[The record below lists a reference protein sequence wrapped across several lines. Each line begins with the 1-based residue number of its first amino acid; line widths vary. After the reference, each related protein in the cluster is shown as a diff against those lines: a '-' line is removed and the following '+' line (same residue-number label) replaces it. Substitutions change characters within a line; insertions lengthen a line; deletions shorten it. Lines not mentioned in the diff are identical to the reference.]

1 MCVGSVLIRG
11 FKICDIPQPTGASS
25 SLSSLLVA
33 ASAFLSYFDTH
44 RLLLR
49 RMRIRLA
56 DSERMS
62 QFEQFALNSTPREA
76 PQEAFDVLAEDR
88 GTIRGSLGTGVVEEK
103 GEEVAGKPDEGDEGD
118 EGDEVEEAWDA
129 GTTSDDES
137 IEVVED
143 DSSEDE
149 SKENVYK
156 GAGNT
161 SRPRRA
167 AKNKTFNYK
176 VDAEDIDVEIIAEI
190 EGTQKANGLE
200 DSDDGGA
207 RGGGYIES
215 SSDEEGPS
223 EEEKLIIKE
232 AKTGLKNIECI
243 LWQRRSPDVVGVKEM
258 RVKFVGTSYRRTQWV
273 DRQDLMAVGK
283 QAMVRGYDRRLAQ
296 GTVDPYNDMEDGI
309 RTEWCVVERVLSERD
324 SPMNGERQY
333 LVKWCDLG
341 YSESTWESAD
351 SMGSDEDLA
360 AIAQYKARSATE
372 AEKAKRKAMVDMPA
386 MDMCSL
392 PKFCNGREL
401 RDYQQESLKWMA
413 KNWYAGKNC
422 ILGDEM
428 GLGKTAQSIACLEFQ
443 RQFGKVQDPFLIIAP
458 LTTLGHW
465 KREIET
471 WTDMNCVLY
480 CGTAADKAVINEYE
494 LYCAGSRVIK
504 PDVVL
509 SSFEHVM
516 KDAELFQ
523 GIDWETMVI
532 DEAHRMKGTKSA
544 TRTAIAGIP
553 CQWILLL
560 TGTPVQNN
568 IKELFGILNLLD
580 DQTFADE
587 DEFLDRYGRSADK
600 MTPEQVVALQQ
611 QLKPLLLRRMKEDV
625 ETLPEKEEC
634 VIWVELTKEQRA
646 YYKAIFANQIGTLL
660 GGASTEN
667 TPLLR
672 NVAMELRKVC
682 NHPFLCDGV
691 EDDYA
696 KRVKEAALAA
706 GGTYPANP
714 SELDLLVSACGK
726 MQLLHKLLPKLRE
739 EKRKVLIFS
748 QFKMM
753 LDVLEDYA
761 HNMSYPVERIDGS
774 TASKERQAAIDRF
787 SNDSKDGFIFLLSTK
802 AGGQGITLTAADTC
816 ILYDSDWNPQNDLQA
831 MARCHRIGQSKDVTI
846 YRLISKNTYE
856 ENLFRTSSK
865 KYGLDEAILG
875 GLGVAPEGGNPEYD
889 GARIAAL
896 LKHGAHCLKDE
907 DRANDETDAF
917 MSEDIEQILKGR
929 TEKRQIGGKAG
940 NTFSVAT
947 FGEQAATPGKGDKTD
962 KTDEEFWKSLLP
974 DAVDSHEK
982 KKAMANQGN
991 VLPPRRRTN
1000 VNYNEKRPKRRS
1012 SDDDF
1017 IIESDN
1023 ADDTADPGMPGKKK
1037 PRSKKS
1043 KGPPAPFVKKWSLS
1057 DLNRVLDG
1065 LLRLGMD
1072 LDRFEASSE
1081 IMGVFAQ
1088 KRFEKPHVL
1097 GVARYVKDVWE
1108 LMGPVAPGKA
1118 PPTTYSHELGASE
1131 ELLKRMDREVHEKQA
1146 QYQAK
1151 VKDLMESVTA
1161 LIPVHLD
1168 TLKELGVPG
1177 HCAEALSDRKFFL
1190 RIIKAAPAMN
1200 EHLDALR
1207 SIRQRIIEND
1217 VKLPKVD
1224 YRGTPD
1230 FWNRQLIF
1238 NNDDSND
1245 RHILRRIYELGWEF
1259 SQRRSQSQEDM
1270 LMSLI
1275 KSDDFFATMREQFL
1289 GSAIMPPKSFSF
1301 LTDDQWRASPD
1312 FGYKQLVSVVYRRVR
1327 SYITEL
1333 SRLLRVQQDLL
1344 NMRQPAGFPALA
1356 GGQAPPPRP
1365 KTQSAINSMMTP
1377 KLEGTLI
1384 DLGGTVECDNAS
1396 GSKLAFSGPPPSANA
1411 GHGFV
1416 PPVKH
1421 GSKQTD
1427 LFAAFHGPKS
1437 RAEERAEIDL
1447 TRT

>member
-1 MCVGSVLIRG
+1 
-11 FKICDIPQPTGASS
+11 
-25 SLSSLLVA
+25 
-33 ASAFLSYFDTH
+33 
-44 RLLLR
+44 
-49 RMRIRLA
+49 
-56 DSERMS
+56 MS
-62 QFEQFALNSTPREA
+62 QFKQFALNSEPREA
-76 PQEAFDVLAEDR
+76 PEEAFGVRAEDL
-88 GTIRGSLGTGVVEEK
+88 GTINANLGSDAADK
-103 GEEVAGKPDEGDEGD
+103 RGEEVAGMPDVGEE
-118 EGDEVEEAWDA
+118 EEVWEATA
-129 GTTSDDES
+129 ATSEDES
-137 IEVVED
+137 IEVIED

-149 SKENVYK
+149 SKENNYK
-156 GAGNT
+156 GAGHT
-161 SRPRRA
+161 SRPSRA
-167 AKNKTFNYK
+167 AKNKAFNYQ
-176 VDAEDIDVEIIAEI
+176 VDAEGIDVEVIGEL
-190 EGTQKANGLE
+190 EGSQTAAGLE
-200 DSDDGGA
+200 DSEGKGA
-207 RGGGYIES
+207 RGRRYVDS

-243 LWQRRSPDVVGVKEM
+243 LWQRRSPEVDGVKEM
-258 RVKFVGTSYRRTQWV
+258 RVKFIGTSYRRTKWV

-296 GTVDPYNDMEDGI
+296 GKVDPYNDMEEGI
-309 RTEWCVVERVLSERD
+309 HPEWCVVERVLTERD
-324 SPMNGERQY
+324 SPVDGEQQY
-333 LVKWCDLG
+333 LVKWSDLG

-351 SMGSDEDLA
+351 SMVSDADLA
-360 AIAQYKARSATE
+360 AISQYQARMTIE
-372 AEKAKRKAMVDMPA
+372 AEKAKRKPMVDMPA
-386 MDMCSL
+386 MDMCAV

-494 LYCAGSRVIK
+494 LYCSGSRVIK

-523 GIDWETMVI
+523 SIDWETMVI

-544 TRTAIAGIP
+544 TRTTIAGIP

-580 DQTFADE
+580 DRTFADE
-587 DEFLDRYGRSADK
+587 DEFLDMYGRSADK

-660 GGASTEN
+660 GGGSTEN

-696 KRVKEAALAA
+696 KRVKEAALTSD
-706 GGTYPANP
+706 GANL
-714 SELDLLVSACGK
+714 SEIDLLVTACGK

-846 YRLISKNTYE
+846 YRLVSKNTYE

-889 GARIAAL
+889 GAKIAAL

-907 DRANDETDAF
+907 DKADEETDAF

-929 TEKRQIGGKAG
+929 TEKRQIGGRAG

-947 FGEQAATPGKGDKTD
+947 FGEQAVTPGKGEKN
-962 KTDEEFWKSLLP
+962 DEDFWKSLLP
-974 DAVDSHEK
+974 EAVDSHEK
-982 KKAMANQGN
+982 KKAMADQGN
-991 VLPPRRRTN
+991 VLPPRRRTTI
-1000 VNYNEKRPKRRS
+1000 NYNEKRPKRRS
-1012 SDDDF
+1012 PDDDF
-1017 IIESDN
+1017 IMESDD
-1023 ADDTADPGMPGKKK
+1023 AHDIAGPGPPGR
-1037 PRSKKS
+1037 RSKS
-1043 KGPPAPFVKKWSLS
+1043 KKAKVSPAPFVKKWTVS

-1072 LDRFEASSE
+1072 VDRFEASSE
-1081 IMGVFAQ
+1081 LMGAFTQ
-1088 KRFEKPHVL
+1088 KRFAESHVL
-1097 GVARYVKDVWE
+1097 GIARFVKEIWE
-1108 LMGPVAPGKA
+1108 LLGPVAPGKA
-1118 PPTTYSHELGASE
+1118 PPTSYSHEEGASE
-1131 ELLKRMDREVHEKQA
+1131 ELLQRMDREIFQKQGK
-1146 QYQAK
+1146 YRAK
-1151 VKDLMESVTA
+1151 VKELLESVAASLPT
-1161 LIPVHLD
+1161 HLD
-1168 TLKELGVPG
+1168 NLKEIGIPS
-1177 HCAEALSDRKFFL
+1177 HCIECLSDRKLFL
-1190 RIIKAAPAMN
+1190 RIIESAPAMN
-1200 EHLDALR
+1200 EHLEALQ
-1207 SIRQRIIEND
+1207 SIKQRIIEKD

-1224 YRGTPD
+1224 YKGTPD
-1230 FWNRQLIF
+1230 FWNRQLTF

-1245 RHILRRIYELGWEF
+1245 RHILRRIYDFGWEF
-1259 SQRRSQSQEDM
+1259 SQRRSQSQEDI

-1275 KSDDFFATMREQFL
+1275 KSDDCFASIREQFL
-1289 GSAIMPPKSFSF
+1289 GSTVMPPKSFSYV
-1301 LTDDQWRASPD
+1301 TEEQWREAPD
-1312 FGYKQLVSVVYRRVR
+1312 FGYKLLVSIVYRRVKAYM
-1327 SYITEL
+1327 SEL
-1333 SRLLRVQQDLL
+1333 ARLLRVQQELL
-1344 NMRQPAGFPALA
+1344 NMRQA
-1356 GGQAPPPRP
+1356 GGLLARAAGHAAPHAPKAQA
-1365 KTQSAINSMMTP
+1365 AINSMVTP
-1377 KLEGTLI
+1377 KISAATNN
-1384 DLGGTVECDNAS
+1384 GGTDESGNVS
-1396 GSKLAFSGPPPSANA
+1396 GSKLAFSGPPPSAKG
-1411 GHGFV
+1411 GHEPAPV
-1416 PPVKH
+1416 VKH
-1421 GSKQTD
+1421 AGKQTD
-1427 LFAAFHGPKS
+1427 LFSAFQIPKP
-1437 RAEERAEIDL
+1437 RPEERAVDAGVEEIDL
-1447 TRT
+1447 T